1 MKNVE
6 GYCAKHPLPGTTQT
20 GRQGCIPHPV
30 GRIHRRLSIA
40 ATHRQI
46 HIQKLIHLKH
56 NHSALSY
63 GDYTQIGITNTACIY
78 QRQDEK
84 ECLWICMNMK
94 NEVQTLGFNGQG
106 NFIDIETN
114 EELPINNALE
124 FKPYEVRILKRSSD

>member
-1 MKNVE
+1 MPGIPCIYYGSEWGMEGTKNWNDTDLRPEIKVFE
-6 GYCAKHPLPGTTQT
+6 WNELTDT
-20 GRQGCIPHPV
+20 
-30 GRIHRRLSIA
+30 
-40 ATHRQI
+40 
-46 HIQKLIHLKH
+46 IQKLIHLKH
-56 NHSALSY
+56 NHSALYY

-94 NEVQTLGFNGQG
+94 NEAQTLGFNGQG

-114 EELPINNALE
+114 EEVPVNNALE